1 LANQRRF
8 GRYLIVAELGRGA
21 MGAVHLA
28 QDPLIQREVAIKTLL
43 PDLPA
48 EVMGDV
54 RERFLRE
61 ARSAGRLN
69 HPNIVTIFDVGEQD
83 GVAYIAMEVL
93 EGRSLQQMLRDP
105 GRLPLASIVN
115 IAAQVGD
122 ALDHAHRFGIVHR
135 DVKPANIMVSA
146 AGRAKL
152 TDFGVAHV
160 PSSSMTQT
168 GAALGSPKYMPPEQV
183 TGQPV
188 DPRSDVFSL
197 GVVLYE
203 MLTRCTPFER
213 AGDTN
218 VWALLHRIAAER
230 HRPVT
235 ELDREL
241 PAVFDRILDRALA
254 KSPADR
260 YGRAGDMA
268 NDLRNTR
275 LAGAF
280 GTVALSAEE
289 RRGQGG
295 GSGRTPA
302 PLDPTR
308 ARLIEDLDTFSQ
320 AFERQEQERMRVEE
334 KERLRRE
341 EEIKRGYVDPKPAEP
356 AKAAGPAPRPSALE
370 LLKQKAAARPAPVVD
385 ERAKKAQSD
394 KRIDERLRAVFRYLG
409 QFGAMLRDAHP
420 VSARRFG
427 LIFFGEASGLS
438 LVEGSADYR
447 SRRLVGEERFDYVV
461 FKFGV
466 AFVRPERFEVSGEQL
481 PKIRQRLD
489 KMAVRYEA
497 LEKKNDFGMVV
508 HAKLMVTGPFPCQ
521 IVLRGDYDK
530 PGFIV
535 EMENVGRSGERR
547 FRLGPDELS
556 DETLDELGHW
566 LLGADDAFARF
577 VERQQAK

>member
-1 LANQRRF
+1 MTSQQRF
-8 GRYLIVAELGRGA
+8 GRYLIVGELGRGA
-21 MGAVHLA
+21 MGAVHRA
-28 QDPLIQREVAIKTLL
+28 QDPLIEREVAIKTLL

-93 EGRSLQQMLRDP
+93 EGRSLQQMLRDS
-105 GRLPLASIVN
+105 GRLPLSSIVN
-115 IAAQVGD
+115 IAAQVAE
-122 ALDHAHRFGIVHR
+122 ALDHAQRFGIVHR

-168 GAALGSPKYMPPEQV
+168 GAALGSPKYMAPEQV

-188 DPRSDVFSL
+188 DPRSDIFSL

-203 MLTRCTPFER
+203 MLARCTPFER
-213 AGDTN
+213 PGDTN
-218 VWALLHRIAAER
+218 VFALLHRIAAER
-230 HRPVT
+230 HRPVI

-260 YGRAGDMA
+260 YPRAGDMA

-275 LAGAF
+275 LAGAS
-280 GTVALSAEE
+280 GTVALGAEE

-295 GSGRTPA
+295 APARTPA
-302 PLDPTR
+302 PSDPTR
-308 ARLIEDLDTFSQ
+308 ARLIEDLDSFSQ
-320 AFERQEQERMRVEE
+320 GFDRQEQERRRADE
-334 KERLRRE
+334 ERLRRE
-341 EEIKRGYVDPKPAEP
+341 EEAKRALLDPKPAAP
-356 AKAAGPAPRPSALE
+356 ATAAGPARRPSALE
-370 LLKQKAAARPAPVVD
+370 LLKQKAAVRPAPVVD
-385 ERAKKAQSD
+385 ERTKKAEGY
-394 KRIDERLRAVFRYLG
+394 KRIDERLRAAFRYLAE
-409 QFGAMLRDAHP
+409 FGTMLRDAHP
-420 VSARRFG
+420 VSNRRFG
-427 LIFFGEASGLS
+427 MIYFGEAAGLS
-438 LVEGSADYR
+438 LVGGSADYR
-447 SRRLVGEERFDYVV
+447 LRRLDSEERFDYVV
-461 FKFGV
+461 FEIKV
-466 AFVRPERFEVSGEQL
+466 AFVRPERLEVSGEQL
-481 PKIRQRLD
+481 PKLRQHLD
-489 KMAVRYEA
+489 KMQVRYEA

-508 HAKLMVTGPFPCQ
+508 HAKLMVTGPFPCK
-521 IVLRGDYDK
+521 ILLRGDYDQ

-535 EMENVGRSGERR
+535 EMENVGRAGAVR
-547 FRLGPDELS
+547 FRLGTDELS

-577 VERQQAK
+577 IDRRQ